1 MGSIPSELS
10 LDVRP
15 TYVPKTI
22 SDFLGELTAIDSVS
36 DRLLRLDDFVQ
47 RLDDE
52 RRKIDAFKRELPL
65 CMLLLN
71 DAIATLK
78 EESKQCRPRNVE
90 PVLEEFI
97 PLKKNCDENE
107 KSEAKKEKDSGGD
120 KMNWMSSV
128 QLWNTDNL
136 KNIDSKTDQKQNSVP
151 KLREPWNLSIASNP
165 QGPSSI
171 PSAQI
176 SQAFSKPAPDVTSQS
191 SSMEVKPSG
200 RTELPENLFAAT
212 YPSSVPVP
220 GWQTGPP
227 QGYGFNMQYNNT
239 AMVSSTPQHN
249 YVDYLL
255 LSLIFNYV
263 SQIIIIL

>member
-71 DAIATLK
+71 NAIATLK

-136 KNIDSKTDQKQNSVP
+136 KNIDSTTDQKQNSVP

-171 PSAQI
+171 PFAQI

-200 RTELPENLFAAT
+200 RTELPENLFTAT

-239 AMVSSTPQHN
+239 AMKC
-249 YVDYLL
+249 
-255 LSLIFNYV
+255 FNPR
-263 SQIIIIL
+263 SP

>member
-90 PVLEEFI
+90 QYILLIHFIQNNPTAQPFTPPV
-97 PLKKNCDENE
+97 
-107 KSEAKKEKDSGGD
+107 SG
-120 KMNWMSSV
+120 SSNN
-128 QLWNTDNL
+128 Q
-136 KNIDSKTDQKQNSVP
+136 
-151 KLREPWNLSIASNP
+151 PWNLSIASNP

-212 YPSSVPVP
+212 YPSSVPIP

-263 SQIIIIL
+263 SQIIIIIILILFTPFLQARAYASIYIS